1 MTHNSAIVSPTSP
14 AAPPSPP
21 RSRPPPCPPSS
32 PPPPP
37 PLSSA
42 PHAAPDGET
51 TRVEIAFEK
60 LYEELLR
67 SQTHADLIHTVAG
80 NFLRTARWRQGLK
93 AYIAA
98 AKRTRRGRSSGE
110 RKNRMIELMN
120 CILEEAPACGLD
132 VPYASDI
139 RYGRHDVEGVVAATS
154 TQPQDPNWLVIP
166 DVRTPSP
173 PGEAYRGSKRFDFLR
188 QN

>member
-1 MTHNSAIVSPTSP
+1 MTHNSATDSPCSP
-14 AAPPSPP
+14 PALTSPP
-21 RSRPPPCPPSS
+21 RSRPAPPPPT
-32 PPPPP
+32 PTPPP
-37 PLSSA
+37 PLSSI

-67 SQTHADLIHTVAG
+67 SQTHADLIYQVAG
-80 NFLRTARWRQGLK
+80 NLLRTPRWRQALK

-98 AKRTRRGRSSGE
+98 AKRTRRSRSSGE

-120 CILEEAPACGLD
+120 CILEEAPACGLN
-132 VPYASDI
+132 VPYANDI

-166 DVRTPSP
+166 DVRTPTP
-173 PGEAYRGSKRFDFLR
+173 PGEPYRGSKRFDSLR